1 MAQILIIDDDVQL
14 CKALAMVISS
24 MGHKVQS
31 ANYLVQGLDMARQG
45 IFDVVIL
52 DIGLPDGNGLEA
64 LPRIRGSKNK
74 PEVIILSASSDPDGA
89 ELAIRSGAWGY
100 IPKPPTLNNIKLP
113 VTRAIEYHRQKLSR
127 SAAQNLKRDGLIGES
142 EAMHGCLELVAQA
155 AETDANAL
163 ICGETGTGKEVVART
178 IHENSRRAGN
188 PFVVVD
194 CAALPETLVESM
206 LFGHERGAYTGADK
220 KSDGLVRQAHTGTLF
235 LDEVGELPLSVQKN
249 FLRVLQE
256 HRFRPVGSGKEVES
270 DFRLL
275 AATNRDLDQMVGT
288 WDFRQDLLFR
298 IRTIAIETPPLRD
311 RLGDV
316 RLLARHYVRMVAERT
331 GSALKECSPDL
342 LEALEQYS
350 WPGNVRELFNALE
363 SAIAAAGTETTLL
376 PRHLPLEMR
385 VQFARQTIAAGTG
398 VDAGSVLLN
407 GPDPENFPSLK
418 VFRERVLGE
427 LERQYLRDLLLTAQ
441 NDVSTACKLSDL
453 SRARLYALLK
463 KHSLSRKE
471 LAVE

>member
-31 ANYLVQGLDMARQG
+31 ANFLVQGLDMARQG

-127 SAAQNLKRDGLIGES
+127 SAAQNLKRGGLIGES
-142 EAMHGCLELVAQA
+142 EAMHGCLELIAQA

-163 ICGETGTGKEVVART
+163 IYGETGTGKEVVART
-178 IHENSRRAGN
+178 IHGNSRREGS

-206 LFGHERGAYTGADK
+206 LFGHEKGAFTGAEK
-220 KSDGLVRQAHTGTLF
+220 RSDGLVRQAHKGTLF
-235 LDEVGELPLSVQKN
+235 LDEVGELPLNIQKS

-256 HRFRPVGSGKEVES
+256 HRFRPVGGDKEVES

-275 AATNRDLDQMVGT
+275 AATNRDLDQLVAT

-298 IRTIAIETPPLRD
+298 IRTIAIEIPPLRE
-311 RLGDV
+311 RHGDV
-316 RLLARHYVRMVAERT
+316 RLLIRHFIGKAADRAE
-331 GSALKECSPDL
+331 SVPKDCSSDL
-342 LEALEQYS
+342 LEALEHYG
-350 WPGNVRELFNALE
+350 WPGNVRELSNAME
-363 SAIAAAGTETTLL
+363 SAIAAACSENTLL

-385 VQFARQTIAAGTG
+385 VQFARQMLVKESAADTG
-398 VDAGSVLLN
+398 NVLFS

-418 VFRERVLGE
+418 VFRERVLRE
-427 LERQYLRDLLLTAQ
+427 LERQYLRDLLLTAR
-441 NDVSTACKLSDL
+441 NDVATACRLSEL

-471 LAVE
+471 LAAE

>member
-1 MAQILIIDDDVQL
+1 MAHILIIDDDVQL

-31 ANYLVQGLDMARQG
+31 ANFLVQGLDLARQG
-45 IFDVVIL
+45 VFDVVIL

-127 SAAQNLKRDGLIGES
+127 SAAQNLKRDRLIGES
-142 EAMHGCLELVAQA
+142 EAMHSCLELVAQA

-163 ICGETGTGKEVVART
+163 IYGETGTGKEVVART
-178 IHENSRRAGN
+178 IHENSSRAGN
-188 PFVVVD
+188 PFLVVD
-194 CAALPETLVESM
+194 CAALPENLVESM
-206 LFGHERGAYTGADK
+206 LFGHEKGAYTGAEK
-220 KSDGLVRQAHTGTLF
+220 RADGLVRQAHKGTLF
-235 LDEVGELPLSVQKN
+235 LDEVGELPLGVQKS

-256 HRFRPVGSGKEVES
+256 HRFRPVGGDREEES

-275 AATNRDLDQMVGT
+275 AATNRDLDKMVET

-298 IRTIAIETPPLRD
+298 IRTIAIEIPPLRD
-311 RLGDV
+311 RHGDV
-316 RLLARHYVRMVAERT
+316 RLLVRYFLRQAADRS
-331 GSALKECSPDL
+331 GSRVRECSPDTFD
-342 LEALEQYS
+342 AFEQYA
-350 WPGNVRELFNALE
+350 WPGNVRELSNALE
-363 SAIAAAGTETTLL
+363 SALAAAGEEDVLL

-385 VQFARQTIAAGTG
+385 VQFARQTLAAGARGTG
-398 VDAGSVLLN
+398 DNPLLS

-418 VFRERVLGE
+418 VFRERVMGE
-427 LERQYLRDLLLTAQ
+427 LERQYLRDLLVTAH
-441 NDVSTACKLSDL
+441 NDVPTACRLSEL

-471 LAVE
+471 LGE